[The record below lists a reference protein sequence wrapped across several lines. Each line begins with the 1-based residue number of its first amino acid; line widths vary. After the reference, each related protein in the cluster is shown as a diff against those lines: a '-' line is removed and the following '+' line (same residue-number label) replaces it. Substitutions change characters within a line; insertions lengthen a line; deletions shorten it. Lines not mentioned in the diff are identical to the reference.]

1 MTNGKQAQDVDA
13 TRDIVTG
20 DLGHGGG
27 VELVRDGGHEHDEGG
42 AQAEASQGEAGR
54 GRHEQVRPGQCL
66 LSFRWT
72 R

>member
-1 MTNGKQAQDVDA
+1 MESRHKMSMQHETF
-13 TRDIVTG
+13 TG

-54 GRHEQVRPGQCL
+54 GRHEQVRPG
-66 LSFRWT
+66 
-72 R
+72 